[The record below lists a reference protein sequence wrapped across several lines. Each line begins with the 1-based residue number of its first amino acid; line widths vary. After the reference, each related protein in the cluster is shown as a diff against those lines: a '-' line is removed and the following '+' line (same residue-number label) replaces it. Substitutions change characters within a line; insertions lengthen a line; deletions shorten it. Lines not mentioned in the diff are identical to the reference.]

1 MAGTFPAI
9 ALMLNV
15 TQMPGIVAQFRANW
29 RAQGGVDFEAG
40 VSSDA
45 HRGVAQPG

>member
-15 TQMPGIVAQFRANW
+15 TWLPGFVAQFRAI
-29 RAQGGVDFEAG
+29 RQTTGGVDFEAG